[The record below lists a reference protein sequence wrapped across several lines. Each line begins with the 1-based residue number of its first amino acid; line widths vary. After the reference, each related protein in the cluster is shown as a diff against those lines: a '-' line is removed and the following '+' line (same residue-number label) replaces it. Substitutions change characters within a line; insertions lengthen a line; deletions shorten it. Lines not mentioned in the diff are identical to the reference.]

1 MSSALSSRQDAPSR
15 TWWSLSKPTE
25 KDLRQTYPSDKPPK
39 SSSGFSFASVIGF
52 KSKKHPPSL
61 TIQHPHLQGPPAL
74 SPSLTVDTPDPPTKF
89 LNRLPSK
96 SVSSTRSRDDSIAP
110 KTPTDIQRDGRQ
122 SLLTL
127 SDLDPFAGRTMVS
140 LGSTHTISDPNHL
153 SVYSNP
159 SVSEFVQKHMNATQM
174 PKQDRVSY
182 ASSSSNS
189 QYLSNDASPT
199 SLSPLAVDGDLQ
211 KKLSTKCVCGLR
223 IKFLLA

>member
-1 MSSALSSRQDAPSR
+1 MSSALSSRQDTPSR

-52 KSKKHPPSL
+52 KSKKHSPSL
-61 TIQHPHLQGPPAL
+61 AIQHPHLQGPPAL

-89 LNRLPSK
+89 MNRLPSK

-110 KTPTDIQRDGRQ
+110 RTPTDIRRDGRQ

-140 LGSTHTISDPNHL
+140 LGSVHTISDPNHL
-153 SVYSNP
+153 SVYSNT
-159 SVSEFVQKHMNATQM
+159 SVSEFVQKRPTQM
-174 PKQDRVSY
+174 EKQDRVSY

-199 SLSPLAVDGDLQ
+199 SLSPSTVDGDLQ

-223 IKFLLA
+223 SNFLLI